1 MYLESVSKFYYLGK
15 QSFEILKDITYKF
28 KMGNF
33 YAIMGESGAGKS
45 TLISILGLLE
55 NITSG
60 KYLINEHDVANLPDK
75 ESSEIRMKHIGFVFQ
90 DFNLD
95 ENLKAYENV
104 MIPMLINKTI
114 DNKQKKEKAIVALD
128 KVGLKER
135 VNHLPKQLSGGE
147 KQRVA
152 IARALANDPEIILA
166 DEPTGNLDSKTE
178 KRIFEILKKLSESGK
193 CVIVVSH
200 SDVVKDY
207 ADTVLELCDGRL
219 VQNNGDK
226 E

>member
-1 MYLESVSKFYYLGK
+1 
-15 QSFEILKDITYKF
+15 
-28 KMGNF
+28 
-33 YAIMGESGAGKS
+33 
-45 TLISILGLLE
+45 
-55 NITSG
+55 
-60 KYLINEHDVANLPDK
+60 
-75 ESSEIRMKHIGFVFQ
+75 MKHIGFVFQ

-104 MIPMLINKTI
+104 MIPMLINKSI
-114 DNKQKKEKAIVALD
+114 DNKEKKEKAIIALD

-135 VNHLPKQLSGGE
+135 VNHFPKQLSGGE

-152 IARALANDPEIILA
+152 IARALANDPEIILT

-178 KRIFEILKKLSESGK
+178 KRIFEILKKLSKSGK

-219 VQNNGDK
+219 MQNNGDK